1 MVAVSLMIEGQDGLN
16 WARWRHIVEDAEALG
31 FAGLFRSDH
40 FTNSRPPE
48 KDSLELIVALTW
60 LADHSRRLHFGPLVA
75 PLSWRHPALLARQ
88 AAALDDLSG
97 GRLVLGVGT
106 GWQERE
112 HQTFGFD
119 LSDVP
124 TRFGR
129 LEEGLEVLTRLLRS
143 DAPSSFE
150 GAHYHLR
157 DALLLPR
164 PARPGG
170 PPLLIGGNGTR
181 RTLPLVARFADW
193 WNALMVSP
201 EEFRTLSAML
211 DDLLRAAGRA
221 PESVR
226 RTTMRGVRFARDLD
240 ALDALLNTRHEQP
253 EYAGLSLEE
262 AAMRMGTSGWSF
274 VGTPTL
280 IAEQIKAYAAV
291 GAEEVMV
298 QWLAQD
304 DRDGLRAF
312 AEGVFARL

>member
-60 LADHSRRLHFGPLVA
+60 LADHTRRIHFGPLVA
-75 PLSWRHPALLARQ
+75 PLSWRHPVLLARQ

-112 HQTFGFD
+112 HHTFGFD
-119 LSDVP
+119 LGDMP
-124 TRFGR
+124 TRFAR
-129 LEEGLEVLTRLLRS
+129 LEEGLEVLTRLLGS
-143 DAPSSFE
+143 DTPSSYE
-150 GAHYHLR
+150 GTHYQLH

-164 PARPGG
+164 PARLGG
-170 PPLLIGGNGTR
+170 PPLLIGGSGAR
-181 RTLPLVARFADW
+181 RTMPLVARFADW

-201 EEFRTLSAML
+201 EEFRASSAAL
-211 DDLLRAAGRA
+211 DDLLRAAGRT
-221 PESVR
+221 PQSVR
-226 RTTMRGVRFARDLD
+226 RTIMRGVRFGRDLD
-240 ALDALLNTRHEQP
+240 ELDQRLSNRHEQP

-262 AAMRMGTSGWSF
+262 AAMKMGATGWSF
-274 VGTPTL
+274 VGTPAL
-280 IAEQIKAYAAV
+280 IAEQIKAYTAA

-312 AEGVFARL
+312 AEGVFPLL

>member
-1 MVAVSLMIEGQDGLN
+1 MVAISLMIEGQDGLN
-16 WARWRHIVEDAEALG
+16 WERWRHLVEDAEALG

-40 FTNSRPPE
+40 FTNSRPPA

-60 LADHSRRLHFGPLVA
+60 LADHTKRIHFGPLVA

-106 GWQERE
+106 GWQDHE
-112 HQTFGFD
+112 HQTFGLD
-119 LSDVP
+119 LGDIP
-124 TRFGR
+124 TRFDR

-143 DAPSSFE
+143 DTPSSFS
-150 GAHYHLR
+150 GAHYRLR
-157 DALLLPR
+157 DAVLLPR

-170 PPLLIGGNGTR
+170 PPIMIGGNGAR
-181 RTLPLVARFADW
+181 RTLSLVARYADW

-201 EEFRTLSAML
+201 EEFRTLSAAL
-211 DDLLRAAGRA
+211 DEQLVAVGRP

-226 RTTMRGVRFARDLD
+226 RTIMRGLRWGRDLD
-240 ALDALLNTRHEQP
+240 ELDQRLANRHDQP
-253 EYAGLSLEE
+253 EYAELSLEE
-262 AAMRMGTSGWSF
+262 AAAKMAATGWWM
-274 VGTPTL
+274 VGTPPM
-280 IAEQIKAYAAV
+280 IAEQIKAYAAA

-312 AEGVFARL
+312 TESVFALL